1 MEEASWSKQ
10 HGGGIMEEVSWRM
23 HHGEGVMEEA
33 SWRRHHGGGIME
45 EAWKR
50 LASLGWPRIEGLWGH
65 PGGIRGD
72 PRAGQAQEG
81 LPR

>member
-1 MEEASWSKQ
+1 
-10 HGGGIMEEVSWRM
+10 
-23 HHGEGVMEEA
+23 MEEA
-33 SWRRHHGGGIME
+33 SWRRHHGRGIMEQATWRRHHGGGIVEGDHGGGIME
-45 EAWKR
+45 EASWKR

-72 PRAGQAQEG
+72 PQAGQAQEG